1 MRATG
6 AGRPVTDRPGSGSRA
21 AAAREAL
28 AAGREATDAAIQSVL
43 ARRLPALDER
53 IAEPIRYALE
63 AGGKRLRPV
72 LCISAYRAVSAG
84 QATSTAPATSA
95 ALYEAASALELI
107 HTYSLLHDDLPCMD
121 DDDYRR
127 GRPTAHR
134 VYGEM
139 AASVAGAAMIP
150 LAAAVLDEGAARL
163 GLTPPERTAVVLDL
177 ARGAGAAGM
186 VGGQVLDLAAERQ
199 PVDVAGLETIHSHK
213 TGALFGASLR
223 IGARLAR
230 ADEPVVE
237 AFGRCGRAIGLA
249 FQVADDILDVTGRTE
264 TLGKSAGRDAQQG
277 KATYPGLL
285 GVEGARRRAAAAAA
299 DAVSALREAGIHDD
313 VLEGLIEFA
322 VSRDR

>member
-1 MRATG
+1 ME
-6 AGRPVTDRPGSGSRA
+6 AGRTTRRTAQARA
-21 AAAREAL
+21 QLARDAL
-28 AAGREATDAAIQSVL
+28 DAGRRAIDTALHRVL
-43 ARRLPALDER
+43 ARRLPALDAR
-53 IAEPIRYALE
+53 LAAPIRYAIE

-72 LCISAYRAVSAG
+72 LCLSAYRAAGGG
-84 QATSTAPATSA
+84 QASA
-95 ALYEAASALELI
+95 AELIEAASALELI

-134 VYGEM
+134 IYGETATTL
-139 AASVAGAAMIP
+139 AAAAMIP
-150 LAAAVLDEGAARL
+150 LAAAVLDEGAAKL
-163 GLTPPERTAVVLDL
+163 GLTPPARTAVVQDL

-199 PVDVAGLETIHSHK
+199 PVDAAGLESIHSHK

-230 ADEPVVE
+230 ADEPVVG
-237 AFGRCGRAIGLA
+237 AFGRCGVALGLA

-264 TLGKSAGRDAQQG
+264 TLGKSAGRDAEHG

-285 GVEGARRRAAAAAA
+285 GVEGARRRAASAAA
-299 DAVSALREAGIHDD
+299 DAVSALRDAGIHDD

>member
-1 MRATG
+1 
-6 AGRPVTDRPGSGSRA
+6 
-21 AAAREAL
+21 
-28 AAGREATDAAIQSVL
+28 VL
-43 ARRLPALDER
+43 ARRLPHLDAR
-53 IAEPIRYALE
+53 LAGPVRYAIE

-72 LCISAYRAVSAG
+72 LCLGAYRAAG
-84 QATSTAPATSA
+84 GQPTPRE
-95 ALYEAASALELI
+95 LFEAASALELI

-134 VYGEM
+134 VYGET
-139 AASVAGAAMIP
+139 ATTLAGSAMIP
-150 LAAAVLDEGAARL
+150 LAAAVLDEGAAAL
-163 GLTPPERTAVVLDL
+163 GLTPPERSAVVLDL

-199 PVDVAGLETIHSHK
+199 PVDAAGLESIHSHK

-230 ADEPVVE
+230 SDEPVVE
-237 AFGRCGRAIGLA
+237 AFGRCGRALGLA
-249 FQVADDILDVTGRTE
+249 FQVADDILDVTGRSE
-264 TLGKSAGRDAQQG
+264 TLGKSAGRDAEQG

-285 GVEGARRRAAAAAA
+285 GLEGARRRAAAAAA
-299 DAVSALREAGIHDD
+299 DAVSALRDAGIHDD

>member
-1 MRATG
+1 ME
-6 AGRPVTDRPGSGSRA
+6 AGRTTRRTAQARA
-21 AAAREAL
+21 QLARDAL
-28 AAGREATDAAIQSVL
+28 DAGRRAIDTALHRVL
-43 ARRLPALDER
+43 ARRLPALDAR
-53 IAEPIRYALE
+53 LAAPIQYAIE

-72 LCISAYRAVSAG
+72 LCLSAYRAAGGG
-84 QATSTAPATSA
+84 QASA
-95 ALYEAASALELI
+95 AELIEAASALELI

-134 VYGEM
+134 IYGETATTL
-139 AASVAGAAMIP
+139 AAAAMIP
-150 LAAAVLDEGAARL
+150 LAAAVLDEGAAKL
-163 GLTPPERTAVVLDL
+163 GLTPPARTA
-177 ARGAGAAGM
+177 
-186 VGGQVLDLAAERQ
+186 
-199 PVDVAGLETIHSHK
+199 AGLESIHSHK

-230 ADEPVVE
+230 ADEPVVG
-237 AFGRCGRAIGLA
+237 AFGRCGVALGLA

-264 TLGKSAGRDAQQG
+264 TLGKSAGRDAEHG

-285 GVEGARRRAAAAAA
+285 GVEGARRRAASAAA
-299 DAVSALREAGIHDD
+299 DAVSALRDAGIHDD